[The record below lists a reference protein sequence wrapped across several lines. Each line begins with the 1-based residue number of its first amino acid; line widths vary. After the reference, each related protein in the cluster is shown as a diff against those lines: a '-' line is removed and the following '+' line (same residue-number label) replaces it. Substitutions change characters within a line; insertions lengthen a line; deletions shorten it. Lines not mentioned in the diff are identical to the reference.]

1 MIDICSQS
9 RSLGFSET
17 PIAAHTYA
25 LDAQELRIRGRGCRR
40 SVEARSIDANATD
53 DNRTQLR
60 TKLNMDL

>member
-25 LDAQELRIRGRGCRR
+25 LDAQELR
-40 SVEARSIDANATD
+40 S
-53 DNRTQLR
+53 
-60 TKLNMDL
+60 KMDLKIRKHLLAILAE